1 MIQHHQDMITQ
12 LPPAATLLA
21 TSELIEN
28 QAFRIGQHVRGLQF
42 HPEASAENVRDWNAE
57 SLAEKGVDHA
67 ALVVQA
73 DADYDANTAASR
85 ALVGA
90 FAAEIR
96 EAAKR

>member
-1 MIQHHQDMITQ
+1 MPRTC
-12 LPPAATLLA
+12 A
-21 TSELIEN
+21 N
-28 QAFRIGQHVRGLQF
+28 
-42 HPEASAENVRDWNAE
+42 WNAE